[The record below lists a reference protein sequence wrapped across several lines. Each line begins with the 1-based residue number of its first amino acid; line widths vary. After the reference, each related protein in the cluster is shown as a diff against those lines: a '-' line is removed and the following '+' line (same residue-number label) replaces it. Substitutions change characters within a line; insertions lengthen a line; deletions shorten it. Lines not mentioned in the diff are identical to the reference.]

1 MTAAPSAGRPAH
13 QLVWLHPLLCVAL
26 LVLVYASFSAFDFSR
41 FVPNAYIPGP
51 QYAWGAVLLLALA
64 VGIGLTLVVASPE
77 RAAPAFDLP
86 RLPMALLLALTV
98 LAYAVWFGPLL
109 AQPALLWQVLSGQS
123 MNLRGTLSTT
133 PGVTTMTQFGV
144 AYVIAY
150 AALRGSR
157 VRRLALWE
165 HLGLALVLLLALVR
179 VVAWSERLAAIE
191 LVVAF
196 AVTRLAFA
204 RIERPSAWQLATALP
219 LAAPLLVY
227 VAFTATESVR
237 SWEFYRDQYSSVWQF
252 SFERLTAYY
261 ATAANNGAGLLTED
275 AHWPV
280 YSGRYVAEWLYLM
293 PGLGAGL
300 RAALGD
306 AQLFYEDFLERFA
319 RPEFNNPTGLFTVV
333 FDIGYV
339 GSALYF
345 VACGAL
351 VGLLW
356 HGWRCGRAAGVLF
369 YPMAVLFLIEVLRF
383 NYIAST
389 RFFPIALALAALWC
403 TARPAAVGRQPASRT
418 MRATSTT
425 WASPRQG

>member
-1 MTAAPSAGRPAH
+1 MTAAPPAGRPAT

-26 LVLVYASFSAFDFSR
+26 VLAVYASFSAFDFAR

-51 QYAWGAVLLLALA
+51 QYAWGGVLLLALA
-64 VGIGLTLVVASPE
+64 VGIGLALVAASPAN
-77 RAAPAFDLP
+77 AAPAFDLP
-86 RLPMALLLALTV
+86 PKAMAVLLLLTL

-109 AQPALLWQVLSGQS
+109 AQPGLLWEVVSGQS
-123 MNLRGTLSTT
+123 MNLRGALSTM

-157 VRRLALWE
+157 VRPLALWE
-165 HLGLALVLLLALVR
+165 HLGLGLVLLLSLVR

-196 AVTRLAFA
+196 VVTRLAFA
-204 RIERPSAWQLATALP
+204 RIQRVQAWQLATALP

-227 VAFTATESVR
+227 VAFTATESMR

-275 AHWPV
+275 PHWPV

-293 PGLGAGL
+293 PGLGGRL
-300 RAALGD
+300 RDALGD
-306 AQLFYEDFLERFA
+306 AQLFYDDFLSRFA

-333 FDIGYV
+333 FDVGYV

-345 VACGAL
+345 LACGAL
-351 VGLLW
+351 IGVLW
-356 HGWRCGRAAGVLF
+356 NSWRRGGAAGVLF
-369 YPMAVLFLIEVLRF
+369 YPMAVLFMVEVLRF
-383 NYIAST
+383 NYFAAT
-389 RFFPIALALAALWC
+389 RCFPIALALSALWC
-403 TARPAAVGRQPASRT
+403 VARPAVAASLPASRT
-418 MRATSTT
+418 MRTTSAT
-425 WASPRQG
+425 